1 MCVGVCAQSCPT
13 LCNLVNCNPL
23 VPLSMES
30 SRQEYCSGLPFQG
43 IFPARGSHPHLLW
56 LMHWQ
61 GDSLPLHH
69 LGRPFS
75 MGTSVTQWC
84 LILCNL
90 MDCSP
95 LGSGAGPILTTH
107 SISELCVLL
116 FVAFSLHVW
125 FLIGVELLYNFVL
138 VSAVQQRESAMS
150 VHISPP
156 SWASL
161 TLPAITL
168 V

>member
-1 MCVGVCAQSCPT
+1 MLSLYKSIRLYKIPECSEVLHICERMCAQSYLT
-13 LCNLVNCNPL
+13 LCDP
-23 VPLSMES
+23 MD
-30 SRQEYCSGLPFQG
+30 CSPPENSPGKNTGVGCHFQLQG
-43 IFPARGSHPHLLW
+43 IFPTQRLNPHLFC

-75 MGTSVTQWC
+75 MGTAVTQWC

-116 FVAFSLHVW
+116 FFAFSLHV
-125 FLIGVELLYNFVL
+125 
-138 VSAVQQRESAMS
+138 
-150 VHISPP
+150 
-156 SWASL
+156 
-161 TLPAITL
+161 
-168 V
+168 